1 MSIAAGLD
9 NSFPLQELPQLSL
22 ASLLLKILRDA
33 NPELDRHVLCLA
45 SAAPVTVLP
54 TCIVPLFAVNQD
66 DTSGYVVLL
75 QILYAFLI
83 RTLHCHFGC
92 FSANPPYLLLK
103 CLGRCIVGCVAAIP
117 TMRLVR
123 HLSFDCQYL
132 TSMHKIHFCNRRRSE
147 SCLCFL

>member
-1 MSIAAGLD
+1 VSIAAGLD

-22 ASLLLKILRDA
+22 ASLLLKILRGA

-92 FSANPPYLLLK
+92 FSANPLSSVEVSWSLH
-103 CLGRCIVGCVAAIP
+103 C
-117 TMRLVR
+117 RLCG
-123 HLSFDCQYL
+123 SNTYNEI
-132 TSMHKIHFCNRRRSE
+132 SSSSE
-147 SCLCFL
+147 L